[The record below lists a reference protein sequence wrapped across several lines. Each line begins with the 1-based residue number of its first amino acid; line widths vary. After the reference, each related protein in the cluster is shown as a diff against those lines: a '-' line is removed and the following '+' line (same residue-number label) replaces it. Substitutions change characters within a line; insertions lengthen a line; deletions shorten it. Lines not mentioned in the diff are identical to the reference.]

1 MTMQPPDKTD
11 EELVK
16 MYQTSLDKN
25 IVGVLFKRHSLM
37 CYGVSNKYLKDED
50 AAQDATMQIF
60 EKLFSDLTK
69 HEILNFRSWLHS
81 VCRNYC
87 LMELRKPMRVMRMRE
102 SEDDHEN
109 EFMELEQFLHQE
121 ENPEDKFMLL
131 DLCSRMLSGAVV
143 STELRTRFNEEEQ
156 QYFLIANSILHHL
169 KIDAGNQL
177 KKRMKE

>member
-109 EFMELEQFLHQE
+109 EFMELERRFSFF
-121 ENPEDKFMLL
+121 KFGGVGLFC
-131 DLCSRMLSGAVV
+131 DVGGFCRSRRHGIF
-143 STELRTRFNEEEQ
+143 RIIN
-156 QYFLIANSILHHL
+156 
-169 KIDAGNQL
+169 
-177 KKRMKE
+177 